1 MMQNGQNRLFVVIFF
16 IVIISALAW
25 LLMRAKTERGKV
37 VGEQGAQ
44 VSGHGGKIEITY
56 DKLEKAWNEA
66 KKMERMG
73 SLQSKAQMSAPS
85 PNQPVSPSKLPP
97 MMMKMSQ
104 SYTREMGNKEAKVRV
119 DAFLPMESCQGPTMQ
134 TLERLGKEYKDKIY
148 IRTYPLF
155 GPASGQVGIH
165 CSTILINGKNYVKV
179 NGQEVVFGSETTHN
193 VQLIEKAIKQAIAEA
208 YATPQQ
214 GGK

>member
-16 IVIISALAW
+16 IVIISALVW
-25 LLMRAKTERGKV
+25 LMMRAKTERAKV
-37 VGEQGAQ
+37 VGEQGTQ
-44 VSGHGGKIEITY
+44 VSEHGGKIEITY

-73 SLQSKAQMSAPS
+73 SLQSKGPMPAPPS
-85 PNQPVSPSKLPP
+85 NQPISQKNMPP
-97 MMMKMSQ
+97 MMTKMAQ
-104 SYTREMGNKEAKVRV
+104 SYTREMGTSEAKVRV

-134 TLERLGKEYKDKIY
+134 TLEKLGKQYNDKVY

-155 GPASGQVGIH
+155 GSAAGQVGIH
-165 CSTILINGKNYVKV
+165 CSTIFINGKNYVKV
-179 NGQEVVFGSETTHN
+179 NGKEVVFGSETTHN
-193 VQLIEKAIKQAIAEA
+193 VQLIEKAVKQAIAEA

-214 GGK
+214 GKR

>member
-1 MMQNGQNRLFVVIFF
+1 MIQNGQNRLFVIVFF

-25 LLMRAKTERGKV
+25 LVMRAKTGSVKTV
-37 VGEQGAQ
+37 SGQGAQ
-44 VSGHGGKIEITY
+44 VKEGGKLEVSI
-56 DKLEKAWNEA
+56 DSLEKAWKEA
-66 KKMERMG
+66 KKMEKMESIPG
-73 SLQSKAQMSAPS
+73 KGPMPAPPANHPVTQSKM
-85 PNQPVSPSKLPP
+85 PP
-97 MMMKMSQ
+97 MMMKMAQ

-134 TLERLGKEYKDKIY
+134 TLEKLGKQYKDKVY

-155 GPASGQVGIH
+155 GPAAGQVGIH
-165 CSTILINGKNYVKV
+165 CSTIFINGKNYVKI
-179 NGQEVVFGSETTHN
+179 NGKEIVFGSQTTHN

-214 GGK
+214 GKR